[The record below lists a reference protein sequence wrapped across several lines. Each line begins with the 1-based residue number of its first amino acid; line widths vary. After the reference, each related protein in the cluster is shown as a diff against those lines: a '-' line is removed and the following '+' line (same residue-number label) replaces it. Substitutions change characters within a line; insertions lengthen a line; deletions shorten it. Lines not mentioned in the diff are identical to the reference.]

1 MTMTLPRNLS
11 VTALSVLQA
20 VAHGYRYGFD
30 IMDATGIPSGSVYP
44 ALNRLERNGF
54 LTSRWEPSDVAHDE
68 KRPPRRYYRITA
80 AGAEALQEALDLLRQ
95 LETERWPAGDAV
107 PRPAEG

>member
-1 MTMTLPRNLS
+1 MAPPRNLS

-44 ALNRLERNGF
+44 ALNRLERSGF
-54 LTSRWEPSDVAHDE
+54 LSSRWEAADVAHDE
-68 KRPPRRYYRITA
+68 KRPPRRYYKITA
-80 AGAEALQEALDLLRQ
+80 VGAEALQQALSLLRQ
-95 LETERWPAGDAV
+95 LETERWPASDVA
-107 PRPAEG
+107 PRPAES

>member
-1 MTMTLPRNLS
+1 MPLPRKLS
-11 VTALSVLQA
+11 LTALSVLQA

-30 IMDATGIPSGSVYP
+30 IMDVTGMPSGTVYP

-54 LTSRWEPSDVAHDE
+54 LRSRWETARHAHEE
-68 KRPPRRYYRITA
+68 KRPPRRYYKITA
-80 AGAEALQEALDLLRQ
+80 AGAEALDEALDLLRQ
-95 LETERWPAGDAV
+95 LERAPRLGVRAT

>member
-1 MTMTLPRNLS
+1 MATSRNLS
-11 VTALSVLQA
+11 LTALSVLQA

-30 IMDATGIPSGSVYP
+30 IMDATGIPSGTVYP
-44 ALNRLERNGF
+44 ALNRLERNG
-54 LTSRWEPSDVAHDE
+54 LLRSRWEAADLAHDE

-80 AGAEALQEALDLLRQ
+80 AGAEALEEALSLLRR
-95 LETERWPAGDAV
+95 LERSSAPRRGAA